1 MNPTRPSS
9 LRLFAALSVLA
20 AAPLSARAVEVSL
33 AQCPQAVRETIA
45 ANRKGG
51 RIDSIDHLPGRGRYL
66 VEIDLSGRRELDLEI
81 APDGR
86 LLRSV
91 EDMRLARVPAAVRKT
106 VRKRTPAGGRLDDLE
121 KVTTSKRV
129 VYRVEIDLPGPRDL
143 HLLVSTNG
151 LVLKRSLRD

>member
-1 MNPTRPSS
+1 MNPIRPSF
-9 LRLFAALSVLA
+9 LRLSAALAVLA
-20 AAPLSARAVEVSL
+20 AAPLPARAVEVTL
-33 AQCPQAVRETIA
+33 AQCPKAVRETIT

-51 RIDSIDHLPGRGRYL
+51 RIDSIDHRRGRYF
-66 VEIDLSGRRELDLEI
+66 VEIDLSGRRDLDLEI

-91 EDMRLARVPAAVRKT
+91 EDVRLARVPAAVRKT
-106 VRKRTPAGGRLDDLE
+106 VRQRTSAGARLDDLE
-121 KVTTSKRV
+121 RVTTQTRV

-143 HLLVSTNG
+143 HLVVSTKG